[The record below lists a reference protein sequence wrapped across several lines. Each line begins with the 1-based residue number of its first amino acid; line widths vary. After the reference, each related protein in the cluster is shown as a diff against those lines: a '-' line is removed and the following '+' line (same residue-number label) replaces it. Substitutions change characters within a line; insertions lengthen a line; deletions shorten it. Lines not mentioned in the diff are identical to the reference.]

1 MPLPPLPMRAQART
15 ESLALK
21 SFLVISAL
29 MLGSLVV
36 VAQEFFFSAPA
47 FSLSETEAALRLAAR

>member
-1 MPLPPLPMRAQART
+1 MRAQART